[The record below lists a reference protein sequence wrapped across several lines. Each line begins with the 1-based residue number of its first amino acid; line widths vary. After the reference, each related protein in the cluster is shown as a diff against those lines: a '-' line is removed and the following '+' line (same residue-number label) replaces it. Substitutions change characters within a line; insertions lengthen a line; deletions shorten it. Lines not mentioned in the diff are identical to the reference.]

1 VLEKICLLIYG
12 WARNHGT
19 LEGFMELVILGS
31 GTGQP
36 LVDRGSP
43 SLALLL
49 DERLVLF
56 DMGPGTLQQL
66 SRIGIHHEKIN
77 HIFISHFHPDHTAGL
92 IHFLLATR
100 HPPILEKRDP
110 FMITGPRGLQDF
122 FKKMQRTYGKWLTMP
137 SDIMVVEA
145 LGTQKPEKRE
155 YKAFHTVSQPVRHTP
170 QSLAYR
176 VVFPSGKSFVYS
188 GDTGPCS
195 EIVDLARGTDLLI
208 LDCSFPDGEDV
219 EGHLTPSQAGQI
231 ARSAGVNRLLLL
243 HFYPEVLAT
252 DVAKQCR
259 RTYAGELILGRDLLH
274 LHL

>member
-1 VLEKICLLIYG
+1 M
-12 WARNHGT
+12 
-19 LEGFMELVILGS
+19 EGFMELIILGS

-43 SLALLL
+43 SLALRL
-49 DERLVLF
+49 DGRLVLF
-56 DMGPGTLQQL
+56 DIGPGTLHQL
-66 SRIGIHHEKIN
+66 SRIGIHHDKIQ
-77 HIFISHFHPDHTAGL
+77 HIFISHFHPDHTADL
-92 IHFLLATR
+92 IHFLFATR

-110 FMITGPRGLQDF
+110 FMITGPQGTKDF
-122 FKKMQRTYGKWLTMP
+122 FKKMQKVYGKWLTMP
-137 SDIMVVEA
+137 SDIMVVEE
-145 LGTQKPEKRE
+145 LEIQKTDKRE
-155 YKAFHTVSQPVRHTP
+155 YKTFDIVSQPVRHTP

-176 VVFPSGKSFVYS
+176 VLFASGKSFVYS
-188 GDTGPCS
+188 GDTGLCS

-208 LDCSFPDGEDV
+208 LECSFPDGDDV

-231 ARSAGVNRLLLL
+231 ARSAGVNKLLLV

-252 DVAKQCR
+252 DMAKQCR